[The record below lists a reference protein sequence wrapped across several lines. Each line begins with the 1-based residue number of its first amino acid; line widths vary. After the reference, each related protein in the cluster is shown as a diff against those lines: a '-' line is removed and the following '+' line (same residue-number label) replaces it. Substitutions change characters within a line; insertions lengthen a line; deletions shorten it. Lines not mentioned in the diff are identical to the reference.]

1 MSTTMFIVCG
11 NLGQPSA
18 YIELINAKDRADA
31 VTKTTKVHGIGIRK
45 VFTNV
50 GCPIKLWSVVGTKYN
65 KGEEFWI
72 TCKTYREALEKL
84 SFHSLY

>member
-1 MSTTMFIVCG
+1 MFIVCG

-18 YIELINAKDRADA
+18 YIELIKAEDQADA
-31 VTKTTKVHGIGIRK
+31 VRKTTKRHGMGIRK
-45 VFTNV
+45 VFTND
-50 GCPIKLWSVVGTKYN
+50 GCPVKLWAVVGSKYN

-72 TCKTYREALEKL
+72 TCKTYREVLERI